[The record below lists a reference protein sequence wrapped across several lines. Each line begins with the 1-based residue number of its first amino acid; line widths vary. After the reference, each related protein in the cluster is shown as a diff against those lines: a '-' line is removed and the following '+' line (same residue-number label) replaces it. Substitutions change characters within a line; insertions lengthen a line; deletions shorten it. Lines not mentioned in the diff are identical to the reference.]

1 VRQRL
6 ACVSAVLTLG
16 LGAGAAQSAS
26 GHTTGVRAASL
37 AACSSSYV
45 TAHLSWGVKCLRAGE
60 FCKLGNTEYR
70 RYGFVCPAT
79 GHLRR
84 D

>member
-6 ACVSAVLTLG
+6 ACVGAILGLG
-16 LGAGAAQSAS
+16 LGAGTVHGAS
-26 GHTTGVRAASL
+26 GHLVAARTPSL
-37 AACSSSYV
+37 AACSKSYV
-45 TAHLSWGVKCLRAGE
+45 TAHLSWGEKCLRAGE
-60 FCKLGNTEYR
+60 FCKIANTEYR

-84 D
+84 L